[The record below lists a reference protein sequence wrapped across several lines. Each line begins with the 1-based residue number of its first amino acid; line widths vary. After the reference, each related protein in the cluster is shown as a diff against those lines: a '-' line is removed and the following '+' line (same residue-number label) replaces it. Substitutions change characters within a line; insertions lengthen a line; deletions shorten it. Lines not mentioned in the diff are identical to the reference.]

1 MELQNV
7 THITSQSRIRKL
19 GENEEMIISY
29 AEQRTVP
36 RILCNGN
43 GAIFH
48 LQTET
53 GFFEDF
59 RCSLYNW

>member
-29 AEQRTVP
+29 AEQRTVSP
-36 RILCNGN
+36 TTTYVL
-43 GAIFH
+43 AKS
-48 LQTET
+48 T
-53 GFFEDF
+53 
-59 RCSLYNW
+59 